1 MLGLGKVATAVVA
14 LAASVAMAEANAKPV
29 PRERPVPAMP
39 LARPAPDV
47 AAGPQAMLP
56 RRKPAPEEADVATGS
71 LGAGS
76 AAARH
81 EREALCLAKAIYFEA
96 RGEPLAG
103 QFAVARVVLNR
114 AADRRFPDTIC
125 DVIYQDSELK
135 HRCQFSFACDGMPD
149 EPEDE
154 TAWALARGMAE
165 AMLRSERPQISTRV
179 LRATHYH
186 ADYVAPWWAP
196 KLRPA
201 GQVGRHIF
209 YVRPRKT
216 EARHASAVEPAAD

>member
-1 MLGLGKVATAVVA
+1 MGET
-14 LAASVAMAEANAKPV
+14 NAKPL
-29 PRERPVPAMP
+29 PRERPIPAMP
-39 LARPAPDV
+39 LSRPALEV
-47 AAGPQAMLP
+47 AAGPQALLP
-56 RRKPAPEEADVATGS
+56 RRKPLPDSTEADIATGS

-96 RGEPLAG
+96 RGKPLAG

-125 DVIYQDSELK
+125 EVVYQDSELK

-196 KLRPA
+196 KLRHA

-216 EARHASAVEPAAD
+216 EARHASAAEPPGD